1 MKLEGGALKAMDRLR
16 AIALERLGEMWDEGK
31 ALFSHKARL
40 EPGGVENIGSN
51 PLYSAMCLVGLGR
64 ERSPQ
69 AMALLEHV
77 QTTYSTVAEAGRAT
91 RDVGLLGTAAWALA
105 LANHPEYE
113 SVVRALLS
121 TLRPRRATSM
131 ELGLVLAGL
140 EQAPSALGSEGRAAS
155 DAVVAELRSRFSERS
170 GLFRGTAV
178 GASRHAVVHH
188 GITSFASQVY
198 PLVGL
203 SARASNDSRDISE
216 LHRCGERLASMQG
229 PDGQWWWLYAP
240 SKGGVLE
247 RYPVYSV
254 HQHGMA
260 FMALAGL
267 QALGLGRFAGE
278 LANGLAWLN
287 GRNELGVRLF
297 DAERRFVYRAI
308 QRTGSDP
315 DGYGGLS
322 RANHVAVV
330 LATLAGRHEDP
341 DASLGPDRLE
351 LLTEC
356 RSYELGWL
364 LYGSALVPRA
374 ASN

>member
-1 MKLEGGALKAMDRLR
+1 MKLEGEALKAMDGLR
-16 AIALERLGEMWDEGK
+16 AVALERLGEMWDEGK
-31 ALFSHKARL
+31 SLFSHKARL
-40 EPGGVENIGSN
+40 EPGGIENSGSN
-51 PLYSAMCLVGLGR
+51 TLYSAMCLVGLGR
-64 ERSPQ
+64 EGSPQ
-69 AMALLEHV
+69 ARALLERV
-77 QTTYSTVAEAGRAT
+77 ETTYSAVAEAARAT
-91 RDVGLLGTAAWALA
+91 SDVSLLATAAWALA
-105 LANHPEYE
+105 LANHPERE
-113 SVVRALLS
+113 AVVRVLLS

-140 EQAPSALGSEGRAAS
+140 EQAPAALGAEGRAAS
-155 DAVVAELRSRFSERS
+155 DAAVAELRSRFCERS

-203 SARASNDSRDISE
+203 SARARNDSQDIPE
-216 LHRCGERLASMQG
+216 LRRCGERLASMQG

-240 SKGGVLE
+240 SKGGVVE

-267 QALGLGRFAGE
+267 EALGLGRFTGE
-278 LANGLAWLN
+278 LAKGLAWVN
-287 GRNELGVRLF
+287 GKNELGVRLF

-308 QRTGSDP
+308 QRRGSDP

-322 RANHVAVV
+322 RAQHVAVV
-330 LATLAGRHEDP
+330 LASFAGRRENP
-341 DASLGPDRLE
+341 GASLGPDRLE
-351 LLTEC
+351 LLAEC
-356 RSYELGWL
+356 RPYELGWL

-374 ASN
+374 SS